1 MPNPDTDSIRALYL
15 RQITAAFGSSDPPAS
30 FEDQVVRSV
39 EKNLAVSRFQRF
51 SFRRSVSHPPTL
63 AEYVDTVILHTRH
76 EYARVQALE
85 RRDDV
90 EWNRLWQSLFQH
102 ACRMVQHLR
111 GVEGRDEARDF
122 AQQACEVIYHKR
134 YPFDISFDAW
144 AVTIL
149 KNLILAYYTRSH
161 DVLNPSRPPYSLD
174 EPKSAPESSAIP
186 WGDVLPNP
194 HAPAEFEKIE
204 DRMVLLDAIEQ
215 LRSKAQRDIIVGA
228 FLGELSDEQLARQ
241 LGKSK
246 QAVYNLRLR
255 ALARLKKILTEP
267 TRKIDREKSIR

>member
-1 MPNPDTDSIRALYL
+1 MPNPDTDSIRALCL
-15 RQITAAFGSSDPPAS
+15 RQIAAAYDSSDLPAG
-30 FEDQVVRSV
+30 FVEQVVRCVV
-39 EKNLAVSRFQRF
+39 ENFAVGRFRRF
-51 SFRRSVSHPPTL
+51 SFRRGVSHPPTL
-63 AEYVDTVILHTRH
+63 AEYVDQVILHTRR

-90 EWNRLWQSLFQH
+90 EWNQLRQFLFQR

-122 AQQACEVIYHKR
+122 AQQACEVIYRER
-134 YPFDISFDAW
+134 YPFDVSFDAW
-144 AVTIL
+144 AATIL
-149 KNLILAYYTRSH
+149 KNLIQAHHTRSH
-161 DVLNPSRPPYSLD
+161 DVLNPSRPPFSLD
-174 EPKSAPESSAIP
+174 DRKSAPESSAIP
-186 WGDVLPNP
+186 WSEVLPNP
-194 HAPAEFEKIE
+194 HAPAEFERIE
-204 DRMVLLDAIEQ
+204 DRMVLLDAIAQ

-241 LGKSK
+241 LRKSK

-255 ALARLKKILTEP
+255 ALARLKEILTEP